1 MTPERLRRIR
11 AVYEAALEMD
21 PAAREEF
28 LEREC
33 QADGDL
39 RKEVER
45 LLGAREHL
53 PEWLAGPLL
62 GPAGPVLDAMAK
74 AAPGMEGR
82 QLRGYELI
90 REIGRGG
97 MGTVYLAERADGTYR
112 KQVAIK
118 IVHDEKKNSEILER
132 FRREREIL
140 ASLDHPNIAKLLD
153 GGSTEEGLPYF
164 VMELVDGRPIHR
176 WCDER
181 KLNVGQRLELFRN
194 VCAAV
199 QYAHQHLVVHR
210 DLKPGNILVT
220 ADGTVKLLDFGIAKL
235 LDTASTGELPATITM
250 MRLMTPEYASPEQ
263 VKGEAITTLTDVYS
277 LGVVLY
283 ELLTGHRPYH
293 LLSAA
298 MHEIARM
305 ISEEEPTRPSDM
317 VSITEEGEEGER
329 GKQPITPKTV
339 SEVREGDP
347 NRLRKRLQGD
357 LDSILL
363 TTLRKEPARRYSS
376 VEAFSDDLRRHLDN
390 LPVRAREDSLSY
402 RANRF
407 ARRHPGGVTAGV
419 VTGLLLAASLGTATW
434 GSRVALQVA
443 QGSLPGHTITGAG
456 DCAVYVLRA
465 GGVGMLRLSHTRRAP
480 PRGGRLGRGRAG
492 RGRRDWSSSDWAI
505 LWDGG
510 EAGSR
515 RIRILCRCSPRFL
528 PEYRVCRRSLPSP
541 VLACQPAFWLGWTN
555 CLNSRAVGT
564 VRPPRP
570 IVCGT
575 HALNIDDCS
584 WGFYPLVTDAAFW
597 AVGFVLGYAVMRLI
611 AGPARDDPFARKS

>member
-11 AVYEAALEMD
+11 AVYEAALETD
-21 PAAREEF
+21 TAAREAF

-33 QADGDL
+33 QADEDL

-45 LLGAREHL
+45 LLCAREHL

-62 GPAGPVLDAMAK
+62 GPAGPVFDAMAK

-97 MGTVYLAERADGTYR
+97 MGSVYLAERSDGTYR

-118 IVHDEKKNSEILER
+118 IVHAEKNNSEILER

-140 ASLDHPNIAKLLD
+140 ASLDHPNIARLLD

-164 VMELVDGRPIHR
+164 VMELVDGQPIHR

-181 KLNVGQRLELFRN
+181 KLNVGQRLELFRS

-199 QYAHQHLVVHR
+199 QYAHQRLVVHR

-235 LDTASTGELPATITM
+235 LDTANKGDLPATITM
-250 MRLMTPEYASPEQ
+250 IRVMTPEYASPEQ

-298 MHEIARM
+298 MHEIARV
-305 ISEEEPTRPSDM
+305 ISEEEPTRPSDI
-317 VSITEEGEEGER
+317 VSTTEEGEDGER
-329 GKQPITPKTV
+329 GEQPITPEAV

-376 VEAFSDDLRRHLDN
+376 VEAFSGDLRRHLDN
-390 LPVRAREDSLSY
+390 LPVSAREDSLWY
-402 RANRF
+402 RSNRF
-407 ARRHPGGVTAGV
+407 ARRHPGGVTAGFIV
-419 VTGLLLAASLGTATW
+419 ALLLAAGLGTATW
-434 GSRVALQVA
+434 GARVALQAA
-443 QGSLPGHTITGAG
+443 QGSLPGRTITAPVIALFLCCTLAVSVGSVYLTRALPLRVAGA
-456 DCAVYVLRA
+456 LA
-465 GGVGMLRLSHTRRAP
+465 GGVPVAAAMMIKFTLGYSIGWWRSRFAESPDPMSLFSPVFFLAIALAGAAYLLLCWRVSRRFGWVGLTVLIVALSGQFALHDRF
-480 PRGGRLGRGRAG
+480 
-492 RGRRDWSSSDWAI
+492 
-505 LWDGG
+505 LWD
-510 EAGSR
+510 
-515 RIRILCRCSPRFL
+515 P
-528 PEYRVCRRSLPSP
+528 
-541 VLACQPAFWLGWTN
+541 
-555 CLNSRAVGT
+555 
-564 VRPPRP
+564 
-570 IVCGT
+570 
-575 HALNIDDCS
+575 ALNIVS
-584 WGFYPLVTDAAFW
+584 VGIYPLVTDAALW
-597 AVGFVLGYAVMRLI
+597 AVGFALGYAVMRLI
-611 AGPARDDPFARKS
+611 AGPARNDPFARKS